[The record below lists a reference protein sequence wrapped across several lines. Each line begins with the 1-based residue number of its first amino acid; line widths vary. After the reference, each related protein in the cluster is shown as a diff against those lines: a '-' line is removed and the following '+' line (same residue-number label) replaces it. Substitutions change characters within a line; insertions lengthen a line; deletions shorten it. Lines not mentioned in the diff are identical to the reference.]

1 MGHMKP
7 SLKAAAAAAVGLLAV
22 LAPSA
27 ASAKIAEL
35 GATTTKLVAPPPCTT
50 KGSALPVCP
59 NGISAANYAILLT
72 TVTALE
78 TIADGNAYP
87 TTVKQAGRIVAFTV
101 GLSALDTNTKTRRS
115 EIHQADVNH
124 GGTAQVAVAV
134 LRRVGAAR
142 ARKWKV
148 VAESPSYHV
157 QPYLGLVVQ
166 LPLTTTLPVRRGDV
180 VALTTPTWAP
190 ILSIGHSSKTFAYRQ
205 SRRAN
210 CASAPASNQA
220 QLTINS
226 TVGYVCNYPGTRVEY
241 SATEVTETAYPK
253 NYVHAPDIV
262 ARAAARVLG
271 LKPSGGATPAN

>member
-1 MGHMKP
+1 M
-7 SLKAAAAAAVGLLAV
+7 KAAAAAAVGLLAL

-27 ASAKIAEL
+27 ASAKIVEL
-35 GATTTKLVAPPPCTT
+35 GQTSTKLVAPPPCTT

-78 TIADGNAYP
+78 TIADGTAYP

-101 GLSALDTNTKTRRS
+101 GLSALDTNTKTRKT

-124 GGTAQVAVAV
+124 GGTAQVAITV

-148 VAESPSYHV
+148 VAESPSFHV

-166 LPLTTTLPVRRGDV
+166 LPLTTSLGVRRGDV

-190 ILSIGHSSKTFAYRQ
+190 ILSIGHASKTFAYRQ
-205 SRRAN
+205 SRSAN

-226 TVGYVCNYPGTRVEY
+226 TAAYTCNYPGTRVEY
-241 SATEVTETAYPK
+241 SATEVTSTPFPK

-262 ARAAARVLG
+262 ARAAAAVLG
-271 LKPSGGATPAN
+271 LRPTGGTSPAS